1 MTLISTISELKAN
14 WINLHDLDR
23 AKAIR
28 TIHIAGISI
37 RQIANQLQMGESSLR
52 RLLVALDA
60 PIADKFLARKGKL
73 TTNELVRRSKAAGLK
88 RVALHREEIALEQAR
103 EALKAAGT
111 ICEWLRNKGVGGSFG
126 EQIIEEVRREFADRD
141 FFLNLPS
148 APKAH
153 EIPINTIIER
163 SQPKRAI
170 DDNADPINWY
180 HEWLCRWAFFAFPD
194 PEVRDTALDKAL
206 QAQWA
211 R

>member
-1 MTLISTISELKAN
+1 MDHQKGLPLHMTLISTISELKAN

-126 EQIIEEVRREFADRD
+126 EQIIE
-141 FFLNLPS
+141 
-148 APKAH
+148 
-153 EIPINTIIER
+153 R